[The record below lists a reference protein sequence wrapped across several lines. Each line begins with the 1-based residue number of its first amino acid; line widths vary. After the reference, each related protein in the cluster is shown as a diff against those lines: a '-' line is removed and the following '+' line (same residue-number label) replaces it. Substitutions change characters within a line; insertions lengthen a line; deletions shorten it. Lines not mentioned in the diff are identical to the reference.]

1 MICLSVDKQGHQ
13 VSRVSL
19 SASRHYESSGKTVWN
34 CLLTDTYRTTATE
47 TAMTQKTITPENLAK
62 IIEQFR
68 SIKPA
73 PQSITIKPDL
83 VEVTSPKGG
92 VVFRATK
99 ESGMWSFTA
108 DSGLIKIK

>member
-1 MICLSVDKQGHQ
+1 MALRERGQDRSDCLS
-13 VSRVSL
+13 
-19 SASRHYESSGKTVWN
+19 
-34 CLLTDTYRTTATE
+34 TDTYRTTT
-47 TAMTQKTITPENLAK
+47 TNNVMPQKTITPENLAK

-99 ESGMWSFTA
+99 ESGVWSF
-108 DSGLIKIK
+108 DSDAGLIKLK

>member
-1 MICLSVDKQGHQ
+1 MICLSVDKQRHR
-13 VSRVSL
+13 VNRVSL
-19 SASRHYESSGKTVWN
+19 SVLRHYESAGKTSRD
-34 CLLTDTYRTTATE
+34 CLLTDTYRTTATDNV
-47 TAMTQKTITPENLAK
+47 MPQKTITPENLAK

-83 VEVTSPKGG
+83 VEVTSPRGN

-99 ESGMWSFTA
+99 DGGVWSF
-108 DSGLIKIK
+108 DSDAGLIKIK